1 LAQALQ
7 VFGGSGYLQDYPLEQ
22 YIRDAKI
29 DTLYEGTTGIQ
40 GQDFFFRKIV
50 RNQGV
55 ALAALSGEI
64 GAFLASIED
73 QGRLKEER
81 EAVQRALDNF
91 GGMVAAMV
99 GQLASSQ
106 EDIRN
111 IYKVGQNTTRLLLAA
126 GDLMVGYLLVRQA
139 VVALAA
145 LDREDLSPA
154 DRAFYEGKAAVARF
168 FTQTVLPELA
178 ARRVVMES
186 TDNALM
192 DVAEEA
198 F

>member
-1 LAQALQ
+1 
-7 VFGGSGYLQDYPLEQ
+7 
-22 YIRDAKI
+22 
-29 DTLYEGTTGIQ
+29 
-40 GQDFFFRKIV
+40 
-50 RNQGV
+50 V
-55 ALAALSGEI
+55 ALGALSAEI
-64 GAFLASIED
+64 GAFLTSIEG

-91 GGMVAAMV
+91 GGLVAAMV
-99 GQLASSQ
+99 GQLTSSQ

-111 IYKVGQNTTRLLLAA
+111 IYQVGQNTTRLLLAA

-154 DRAFYEGKAAVARF
+154 DRTFYEGKAAVAHF

-178 ARRVVMES
+178 ARRVVVES